1 MKFRGQ
7 RSSHIIDLLFVLS
20 LFCVFTVCAFLVVSI
35 GANVYRATAENM
47 ENTYSTRTALAYV
60 TEKLRQHDA
69 EGLVSLTELDGAPA
83 LAFYDGEGD
92 DRYVTYIY
100 SDGEAL
106 LEITAGADAD
116 VSPAMGQEIIE
127 VKGFSFSEEGDGF
140 LRLTAEDADGN
151 TTSAYV
157 CLQNSSG
164 YTADAS

>member
-69 EGLVSLTELDGAPA
+69 GSRPRILRRRRGRQVRHLHLFRRGGA
-83 LAFYDGEGD
+83 
-92 DRYVTYIY
+92 
-100 SDGEAL
+100 S
-106 LEITAGADAD
+106 
-116 VSPAMGQEIIE
+116 
-127 VKGFSFSEEGDGF
+127 
-140 LRLTAEDADGN
+140 
-151 TTSAYV
+151 
-157 CLQNSSG
+157 
-164 YTADAS
+164 